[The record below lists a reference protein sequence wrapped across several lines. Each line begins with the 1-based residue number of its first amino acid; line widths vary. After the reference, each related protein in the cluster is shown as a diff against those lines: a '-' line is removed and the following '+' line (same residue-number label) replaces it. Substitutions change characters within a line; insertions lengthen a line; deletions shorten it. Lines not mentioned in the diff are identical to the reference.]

1 MATLQYPF
9 KGAAALSGGKIPKV
23 RIIDVNV
30 RMATDV
36 TMGTATD
43 DIVVADLPA
52 GTIVLGAGI
61 EQTAVG
67 TGTGTLV
74 ARVGST
80 TLSATLASTAAV
92 GTMTAS
98 ASATLPIVL
107 NAASTLNVLGA
118 TAVRTDGQIRVWAI
132 VALAN
137 PSPAIQAV
145 AARDTSL

>member
-1 MATLQYPF
+1 MPTLQYPY
-9 KGAAALSGGKIPKV
+9 KGVGALSAGKIPKV

-30 RMATDV
+30 RLGTDV
-36 TMGTATD
+36 TMGAATD

-52 GTIVLGAGI
+52 GCIVLGAGI
-61 EQTAVG
+61 EQVAVG

-74 ARVGST
+74 ARVGT
-80 TLSATLASTAAV
+80 TALSATLASTAAV

-107 NAASTLNVLGA
+107 NATATLNVLGA
-118 TAVRTDGQIRVWAI
+118 TAVRNDGQIRVWAI

-137 PSPAIQAV
+137 PSPAAQNV